1 MQLSNIRFLPVA
13 TFVVAIVVVAT
24 FVASVVVAAA
34 AVVVVDAA
42 AAAAAVAVVVVNV
55 PFDFSRQ
62 FFPSEEFETRK
73 IKKSA
78 N

>member
-1 MQLSNIRFLPVA
+1 MQLSDIRFLPVA

-34 AVVVVDAA
+34 VVVVA

>member
-1 MQLSNIRFLPVA
+1 MQLSDIRFLPVA

-42 AAAAAVAVVVVNV
+42 AAVAVVVVNV

>member
-1 MQLSNIRFLPVA
+1 MQLSDIRFLPVA

-24 FVASVVVAAA
+24 FVASVGVAAA
-34 AVVVVDAA
+34 AVVVVDA

>member
-1 MQLSNIRFLPVA
+1 MQLSDIRFLPVA

-42 AAAAAVAVVVVNV
+42 AAVAVVVVNV

-73 IKKSA
+73 IKKSF

>member
-1 MQLSNIRFLPVA
+1 MQLSDIRFLPVA

-34 AVVVVDAA
+34 VVVV

>member
-1 MQLSNIRFLPVA
+1 MQLSDIRFLPVA

-24 FVASVVVAAA
+24 FVASVVVA
-34 AVVVVDAA
+34 VVVV
-42 AAAAAVAVVVVNV
+42 AAAAVAVVVVNV

>member
-1 MQLSNIRFLPVA
+1 MQLSDIRFLPVA

-34 AVVVVDAA
+34 VVVV

-62 FFPSEEFETRK
+62 FFLSEEFETRK